1 MFESL
6 TERLSKTFR
15 HVVGGGKLT
24 DENMKE
30 TLREVKNGTS

>member
-15 HVVGGGKLT
+15 NVVGRGKLSE
-24 DENMKE
+24 ENMKE
-30 TLREVKNGTS
+30 TLREVKNAL